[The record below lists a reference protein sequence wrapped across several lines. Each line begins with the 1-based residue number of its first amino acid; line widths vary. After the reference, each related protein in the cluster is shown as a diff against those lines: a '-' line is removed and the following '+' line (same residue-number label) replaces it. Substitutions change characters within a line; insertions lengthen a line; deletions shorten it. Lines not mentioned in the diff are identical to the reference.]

1 MKLTKSKLQR
11 LVKEELNTALKEYG
25 IGGPFRV
32 DSGRGGISDSET
44 PEEFVKHIYRYLDD
58 WSKWYQESGNP
69 RDERALI
76 NQLDSGT
83 LRNILNTGGM
93 LANPTGFDPRP
104 AAGMGPALHK
114 FMSRVDPKLQK
125 DRDVQS
131 VEQTTFRKLDH

>member
-1 MKLTKSKLQR
+1 MKLTKSKLQQII
-11 LVKEELNTALKEYG
+11 KEELNTTLKEYG
-25 IGGPFRV
+25 VGGP
-32 DSGRGGISDSET
+32 GRAGGISDSET

-58 WSKWYQESGNP
+58 WSKWYQESGDP

-76 NQLDSGT
+76 NQLNSMT

-93 LANPTGFDPRP
+93 VANPTGQGGTVP
-104 AAGMGPALHK
+104 AAGMGPALQK
-114 FMSRVDPKLQK
+114 FMSRVDPDLQQ